1 MTIPK
6 GLSHAFTAAA
16 LGLLTLLLRLG
27 FLFASKDRKWPHS
40 VLYEGDAPLW
50 VEWLKANAEGRP
62 FEYGLPIHSPAVTWV
77 LGLLTGGVV
86 PQDFTG
92 PKVIWCICSALTV
105 PLVYLVGVRTV
116 GRAPAIVASLW
127 AAFAFHASV
136 LATSLNGEVLYTL
149 ALMLIVLATSLAAAR
164 TGPMS
169 WLLCAVAAVIHGL
182 AILIRAEHTLLLFM
196 LCALGIVTP
205 RWLWR
210 GPVQTNATP
219 ASSSSEPHLPPRH
232 HPISPLKTR
241 SLQAL
246 MTVAIAIS
254 VCLPWSIQGT
264 RATNEMNKWSVSLPN
279 YDTLSPVWTADARAY
294 MDTLPP
300 FVRNDNAA
308 YLSSLAL
315 QARQPQIDADR
326 VRQYFL
332 DEFAYIPEPLK
343 TPVFVSSQG
352 PMSFALANHPASG
365 GGFSR
370 AAFDARFGPEPNL
383 TFALPSHLKLY
394 NRGFQ
399 VGIDYIRSDPG
410 AWLSLVGQK
419 LIRFEGGITGGLGQ
433 TNFPLGR
440 TLLRYPVDLAVT
452 PATSFTPE
460 AGEVDPIV
468 PPNRSSHW
476 WRWTILGLLLVGS
489 TILIVQRQGTIWLV
503 IILYKLIVTVA
514 FYGYAR
520 QSASILPAFAILIC
534 VALAFPFRPRSLPSQ
549 GTSQR
554 PARLARVGAL
564 LVACALVGLSA
575 IELIAFSNPKIPT
588 VEGQLRPP
596 RTNADDGAF
605 ECFGEVLIRYE
616 SPPQTTQT
624 PQVPTPPPGGQG
636 P

>member
-6 GLSHAFTAAA
+6 GLSHALTAAS

-50 VEWLKANAEGRP
+50 IEWLKSNAEGRP

-92 PKVIWCICSALTV
+92 PKVVWCVCSALTV
-105 PLVYLVGVRTV
+105 SLLYLAGVRTV

-127 AAFAFHASV
+127 MAFAFHASV
-136 LATSLNGEVLYTL
+136 IATSLNGEALYTL

-164 TGPMS
+164 TGLRS
-169 WLLCAVAAVIHGL
+169 WLLLGTAAVLHGL
-182 AILIRAEHTLLLFM
+182 AILVRAEHTLLMCM

-210 GPVQTNATP
+210 GSISTDAAP
-219 ASSSSEPHLPPRH
+219 APGSNHADLPSPH
-232 HPISPLKTR
+232 HPVASIKTR
-241 SLQAL
+241 TLQAL
-246 MTVAIAIS
+246 TTIAIAVA

-264 RATNEMNKWSVSLPN
+264 RATIQMNQWSGSLPN

-308 YLSSLAL
+308 YLSSLSL

-343 TPVFVSSQG
+343 APVFVSSQG

-399 VGIDYIRSDPG
+399 VGMEYIRSDPA

-419 LIRFEGGITGGLGQ
+419 LLRFEGGITGGLGQ

-452 PATSFTPE
+452 PAATISPE

-489 TILIVQRQGTIWLV
+489 TILIVRRQGTVWLV

-520 QSASILPAFAILIC
+520 QSASILPAFAILIG
-534 VALAFPFRPRSLPSQ
+534 VALAFPFRPWSLPSP

-554 PARLARVGAL
+554 PARLARVGGL
-564 LVACALVGLSA
+564 LIACAVLGLA
-575 IELIAFSNPKIPT
+575 TIEVIAYTNPKIPT

-596 RTNADDGAF
+596 KTNAEDGAF
-605 ECFGEVLIRYE
+605 ECYGEVLIRYE
-616 SPPQTTQT
+616 SPPQSTQT
-624 PQVPTPPPGGQG
+624 PQVPTPPDGSEDP
-636 P
+636 